1 MPEPESILMTASA
14 GIILFLGLLHLLYTF
29 RGSKL
34 RPRDAGLI
42 ESMKAGSLTIT
53 SETTVWKAWI
63 GFNASHGMAAIL
75 FGLVYGYL
83 ALTQATLLFD
93 SVFLQAVGFL
103 MLAGFVVLARL
114 YWFSVPFAAISL
126 SLVCYVA
133 GLYVANA

>member
-34 RPRDAGLI
+34 RPRDSGLI